1 MDTAG
6 SCPPDRSAPST
17 EPHRPGCRR
26 PAPGAP
32 PAGTADLDD
41 DDARPAGPR
50 HLDPDAGHPRH
61 RDHPDLLRLGR
72 GACDLRS
79 REVLTAL
86 VVDPSLASRRR
97 IGTLLR
103 LGGWHVLEA
112 TSSRQ
117 AQRAAA
123 GRELDLVVTEVTLR
137 GETGLALLARL
148 RVAGSRARFLVVT
161 ADPTDRVRSAAAS
174 VGAMACLA
182 KPIDPRAVIWF
193 LAQRV
198 QAPTPR
204 ARHLR
209 VVRDVEDAS
218 DADAEVDAAMLERL
232 QEMFLSALPHRLS
245 LIA

>member
-1 MDTAG
+1 M
-6 SCPPDRSAPST
+6 
-17 EPHRPGCRR
+17 
-26 PAPGAP
+26 
-32 PAGTADLDD
+32 
-41 DDARPAGPR
+41 
-50 HLDPDAGHPRH
+50 
-61 RDHPDLLRLGR
+61 
-72 GACDLRS
+72 
-79 REVLTAL
+79 LTAL

-123 GRELDLVVTEVTLR
+123 GRDLDLVVTEVALR

-148 RVAGSRARFLVVT
+148 RMAGSRARFLVVT
-161 ADPTDRVRSAAAS
+161 DEPTSRVRSAAAS

-182 KPIDPRAVIWF
+182 KPIDPRTMIGF

-198 QAPTPR
+198 QAPAPR

-209 VVRDVEDAS
+209 VVRDVEDVP

-245 LIA
+245 LIADGARAGDAIAVASAAQTLAGAGAQLGHPRIAAVCQEIAADARRGVVAQNRLMDLQVLCLRAVQDARPAAAGAVAGL

>member
-1 MDTAG
+1 
-6 SCPPDRSAPST
+6 
-17 EPHRPGCRR
+17 
-26 PAPGAP
+26 
-32 PAGTADLDD
+32 
-41 DDARPAGPR
+41 
-50 HLDPDAGHPRH
+50 
-61 RDHPDLLRLGR
+61 
-72 GACDLRS
+72 
-79 REVLTAL
+79 VLTAL

-198 QAPTPR
+198 QAPAPR

-209 VVRDVEDAS
+209 VVRDVEDVP
-218 DADAEVDAAMLERL
+218 DADAEVDAVTLSRL
-232 QEMFLSALPHRLS
+232 QEMFLGALPHRLS
-245 LIA
+245 LIADGARAGDAVAVASAAQTLAGAGAQLGHLGIAAVCREIAADARRGVVAQNRLMDLQVLCLRAVQAGRQAAGGL

>member
-1 MDTAG
+1 
-6 SCPPDRSAPST
+6 
-17 EPHRPGCRR
+17 
-26 PAPGAP
+26 
-32 PAGTADLDD
+32 
-41 DDARPAGPR
+41 
-50 HLDPDAGHPRH
+50 
-61 RDHPDLLRLGR
+61 
-72 GACDLRS
+72 
-79 REVLTAL
+79 VLTAL

-123 GRELDLVVTEVTLR
+123 GRDLDLVVTEVALR
-137 GETGLALLARL
+137 GETGLALLTRL

-161 ADPTDRVRSAAAS
+161 AEPTDRVRSAAAS

-182 KPIDPRAVIWF
+182 KPIDPRTVIGF

-198 QAPTPR
+198 QAPAPR

-209 VVRDVEDAS
+209 VVRDVEDVP
-218 DADAEVDAAMLERL
+218 DADAEVDAVTLSRL
-232 QEMFLSALPHRLS
+232 QEMFLGALPHRLS
-245 LIA
+245 LIADGARAGDAIAVASAAQTLAGAGAQLGHPRITAVCQEIAADARRGVVAQNRLMDLQELCLRAVQGDPPTAVAAV